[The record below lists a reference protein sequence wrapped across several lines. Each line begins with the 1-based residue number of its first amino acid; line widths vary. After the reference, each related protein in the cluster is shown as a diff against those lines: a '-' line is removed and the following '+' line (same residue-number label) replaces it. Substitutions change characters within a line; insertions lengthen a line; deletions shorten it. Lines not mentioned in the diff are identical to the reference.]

1 MSTQQMTAQS
11 EAAREAHRDP
21 SGKFGTQPATESDL
35 SLDAGQNQ
43 EWGQTPDVREG
54 SRTPWGQAQH
64 VQEIAPGIVSVSCAG
79 HGGVKLSRERN
90 AEVHTVFRSSSGWY
104 EEDCEWQAAAAAHPE
119 AFARGSQDA
128 DEVYEDA
135 KESLRNWSPDEFT
148 EAFGETADE
157 TNSYIMRERKE
168 RADKDAYREAH
179 ADDFVTTEGSI
190 PAWCP
195 PGYQVV
201 TAEQRSTGTQQSF
214 VVASGWWE
222 RNGTKRTDTPVVL
235 DPDSMVDVTDIQ
247 KQFHA
252 EVKTGRPED
261 DLTPVTSIEELGI
274 DTSHLTANQA
284 ERATAEL
291 NKLCRLPAGDVDTLS
306 EHLVR
311 EGARGKSCYWDG
323 EKVAH
328 HVTLSGSFVRPVSK
342 ASYDALTGLTDHTTE
357 ATRARTENGLATANV
372 ERHQAN
378 WTLAE
383 PAGQKALARQK
394 TSAEELAKIREE
406 ESAMYK
412 EREARY
418 HELVNQ
424 RLAEQ
429 SD

>member
-1 MSTQQMTAQS
+1 M
-11 EAAREAHRDP
+11 
-21 SGKFGTQPATESDL
+21 
-35 SLDAGQNQ
+35 
-43 EWGQTPDVREG
+43 
-54 SRTPWGQAQH
+54 
-64 VQEIAPGIVSVSCAG
+64 
-79 HGGVKLSRERN
+79 KLSPERN

-104 EEDCEWQAAAAAHPE
+104 EEDCDWQAAAAAHPE
-119 AFARGSQDA
+119 AFARDGQGT

-135 KESLRNWSPDEFT
+135 KASLRDWSPDKFR
-148 EAFGETADE
+148 EAFGEPADE
-157 TNSYIMRERKE
+157 TNSTVMRDRKQRE
-168 RADKDAYREAH
+168 DKEAYRQAH
-179 ADDFVTTEGSI
+179 AADFVTTGGSN
-190 PAWCP
+190 PSWCP
-195 PGYQVV
+195 SEFHVIE
-201 TAEQRSTGTQQSF
+201 TEQRSTGTKRSF

-222 RNGTKRTDTPVVL
+222 RNGTKRTDTPIVV
-235 DPDSMVDVTDIQ
+235 DADSMVDVTDIEE
-247 KQFHA
+247 QFHA
-252 EVKTGRPED
+252 EVKTGRPEVN
-261 DLTPVTSIEELGI
+261 LTAVTSIEELGI

-291 NKLCRLPAGDVDTLS
+291 NKLYRLPAGDVDTLS

-378 WTLAE
+378 WTLGEA
-383 PAGQKALARQK
+383 AGQKALARQK
-394 TSAEELAKIREE
+394 TSEEELTKIRED
-406 ESAMYK
+406 ESAQYK

-418 HELVNQ
+418 HELVSQ